1 MPSDPSQSDTD
12 QPGSGAAGEDRPQAS
27 EAAEAAAAAK
37 ASSPHRTKQIVAGAA
52 LGIGSA
58 ALVAALLYANRS
70 RKGDKRGD

>member
-1 MPSDPSQSDTD
+1 MADQPSDTPASDASAD
-12 QPGSGAAGEDRPQAS
+12 AGAPAPPQS

-37 ASSPHRTKQIVAGAA
+37 ASNPHRTKQIVAGAA

-70 RKGDKRGD
+70 KKGGKRDD